1 MHEYEEPIGWEAHD
15 EYQDEEGEEK
25 QLSMMTFK
33 NIDKPTAGAIVGRT
47 PFLLFVGTWDTELTD
62 SNKTHQSKERVIEK
76 MKRILIGSLINEN
89 EKCYNGEI
97 SKSRRTVGEGEIRLD
112 KPMKINS
119 DGLYSMLF
127 ASTFHPEY
135 IVAC

>member
-1 MHEYEEPIGWEAHD
+1 MHEYEEPIAFDYNDG
-15 EYQDEEGEEK
+15 YQPDEGEES
-25 QLSMMTFK
+25 QLLIMTFK

-47 PFLLFVGTWDTELTD
+47 PFLLFIGTWNTELTD
-62 SNKTHQSKERVIEK
+62 SKDNHQSKETVIKK
-76 MKRILIGSLINEN
+76 MKTNLIRSLTGEL
-89 EKCYNGEI
+89 EKCYSGEI
-97 SKSRRTVGEGEIRLD
+97 NKESRLVGSGEIRLD
-112 KPMKINS
+112 KPMKLNS